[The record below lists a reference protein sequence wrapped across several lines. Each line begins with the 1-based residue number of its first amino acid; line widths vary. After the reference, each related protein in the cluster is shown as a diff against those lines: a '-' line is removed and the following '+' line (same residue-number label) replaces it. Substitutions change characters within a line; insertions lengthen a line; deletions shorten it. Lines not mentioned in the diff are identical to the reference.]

1 MKMSTQLTL
10 FGNTSNAALA
20 LLSGIEDNLTST
32 IAGGAGGNKRLSIE
46 GGAFREFLNGKEVRV
61 SEDRAMNIILINAA
75 PVSRMFFDGAYVKG
89 QKMKPMCWSS
99 DTQTP
104 DTAVPEDQRQ
114 AKYCK
119 DCKQHI
125 KGSGQNDSRACR
137 FQQRVA
143 LVLDSELSKEA
154 VYQLTLPSTSVFG
167 DAEGKKMP
175 LQAYGRHLKAYNTPA
190 ISVVTEMRF
199 DINSATPKLVFSP
212 VRALEEDELKIAIS
226 LQNHPDTI
234 KAITLNVSQMDG
246 VIAAPTVEPQP
257 TPQPE
262 LEKVIAKTAPKA
274 VKVEVEDV
282 PEPIKVTKK
291 AAPVVEEKSELS
303 DIVGD
308 WDD

>member
-1 MKMSTQLTL
+1 MSTQLTL

-32 IAGGAGGNKRLSIE
+32 IAGGAGGSKRLSIE

-61 SEDRAMNIILINAA
+61 SEDRAMNVILINAA

-104 DTAVPEDQRQ
+104 DNAVPENQRQ
-114 AKYCK
+114 AKFCK

-143 LVLDSELSKEA
+143 LALDGELNKEA

-212 VRALEEDELKIAIS
+212 VRALEEDELRIAIS

-246 VIAAPTVEPQP
+246 VIPAPMVEPALAPQPMPEKIVAKAAPQ
-257 TPQPE
+257 
-262 LEKVIAKTAPKA
+262 AA
-274 VKVEVEDV
+274 KVEVEDV
-282 PEPIKVTKK
+282 PEPIRVTKK
-291 AAPVVEEKSELS
+291 AAPVVEVKSELS

>member
-1 MKMSTQLTL
+1 MSTQLTL

-32 IAGGAGGNKRLSIE
+32 IAGGAGGSKRLSIE

-61 SEDRAMNIILINAA
+61 SEDRAMNVIIINAA

-104 DTAVPEDQRQ
+104 DNAVPENQRQ

-125 KGSGQNDSRACR
+125 KGSGQNESRACR

-143 LVLDSELSKEA
+143 LALASELHKEA

-212 VRALEEDELKIAIS
+212 VRALEEDELRIAIS

-246 VIAAPTVEPQP
+246 VIPEP

-262 LEKVIAKTAPKA
+262 PEKIVAKTAPKA

-282 PEPIKVTKK
+282 SEPIKVTKK

>member
-1 MKMSTQLTL
+1 MSTQLTL